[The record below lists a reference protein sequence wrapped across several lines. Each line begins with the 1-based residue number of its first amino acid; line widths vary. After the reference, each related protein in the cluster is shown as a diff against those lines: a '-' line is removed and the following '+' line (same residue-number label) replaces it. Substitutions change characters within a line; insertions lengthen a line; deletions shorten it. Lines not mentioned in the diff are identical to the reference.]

1 MRTQRIRD
9 WLEVIGIFGLI
20 VSLIFVGFEMR
31 QSQRI
36 ALSSIY
42 QSRADSSMRIR
53 MAPLESEA
61 LLSGVAKRRVDET
74 LTAEEE
80 EAIWSRTAGNLIY
93 LENMHYQYLQGF
105 ISEEH
110 WQTNIAEIR
119 GLMTQSQRLRER
131 ALEANCSNSV
141 WRESFCVQLKNA
153 AESIAGTM

>member
-1 MRTQRIRD
+1 MRTQRIKD
-9 WLEVIGIFGLI
+9 WMEVIGIFGLI
-20 VSLIFVGFEMR
+20 VSLIFVGLEMR
-31 QSQRI
+31 QSQKI
-36 ALSSIY
+36 ALSSLY

-61 LLSGVAKRRVDET
+61 LLSGAAKRRVNET

-119 GLMTQSQRLRER
+119 GLMADSQRLRER
-131 ALEANCSNSV
+131 VLQADCSNSY

-153 AESIAGTM
+153 AK